1 MHDAKREKEKED
13 HLRERGKKK
22 GVKQRE
28 KKGEVDESNGGVE
41 SFLSLPHTFPFFSLL
56 NHGEAQQQ
64 NAGPAAPGDP
74 GHGQRHAAD
83 GACSQ
88 LEWTRGFDSERKA
101 EGRCRAGGA
110 VRGGVSLDG
119 PNCRRSKQK
128 SFLLLP
134 LQSARHVPRRDARHR
149 FVSSAP
155 TWRAWN
161 PPSSRGAQKLERT
174 RGGAQGKRENA
185 SNQSTCA
192 ALLLLFDSPLERRQ
206 RRCSCFPVLLLALP
220 PSFLSVLTCWAS
232 RTLSNRRF

>member
-1 MHDAKREKEKED
+1 MAASS
-13 HLRERGKKK
+13 L
-22 GVKQRE
+22 
-28 KKGEVDESNGGVE
+28 
-41 SFLSLPHTFPFFSLL
+41 FCLSHTPSLFFSLL

-161 PPSSRGAQKLERT
+161 PTSSRGAQKLERT
-174 RGGAQGKRENA
+174 RGGRRGSERTRATNRHAQPFCFSSTLL
-185 SNQSTCA
+185 SNDDNDDAVVFLSSFS
-192 ALLLLFDSPLERRQ
+192 LSLLLFSP
-206 RRCSCFPVLLLALP
+206 F
-220 PSFLSVLTCWAS
+220 
-232 RTLSNRRF
+232 

>member
-1 MHDAKREKEKED
+1 
-13 HLRERGKKK
+13 
-22 GVKQRE
+22 
-28 KKGEVDESNGGVE
+28 
-41 SFLSLPHTFPFFSLL
+41 
-56 NHGEAQQQ
+56 
-64 NAGPAAPGDP
+64 
-74 GHGQRHAAD
+74 
-83 GACSQ
+83 

-174 RGGAQGKRENA
+174 RGGRRGSERTRATNRHAQPFCFSSTLL
-185 SNQSTCA
+185 SNDDIDDAVVFLSSFS
-192 ALLLLFDSPLERRQ
+192 LSLLLFSP
-206 RRCSCFPVLLLALP
+206 F
-220 PSFLSVLTCWAS
+220 
-232 RTLSNRRF
+232 

>member
-1 MHDAKREKEKED
+1 MAASS
-13 HLRERGKKK
+13 L
-22 GVKQRE
+22 
-28 KKGEVDESNGGVE
+28 
-41 SFLSLPHTFPFFSLL
+41 FCLSHTPSLFFSLL

-174 RGGAQGKRENA
+174 RGGRRESERTRATNRHAQPFCFSSTLL
-185 SNQSTCA
+185 SNDDNDDAVVFLSSFS
-192 ALLLLFDSPLERRQ
+192 LSLLLFYP
-206 RRCSCFPVLLLALP
+206 F
-220 PSFLSVLTCWAS
+220 
-232 RTLSNRRF
+232 

>member
-13 HLRERGKKK
+13 HLRERGTKKRSETK
-22 GVKQRE
+22 GKKRRGRRE
-28 KKGEVDESNGGVE
+28 QWRRRVFFVSPTH
-41 SFLSLPHTFPFFSLL
+41 LPFFSLL

-174 RGGAQGKRENA
+174 RGGRRESERTRATNRHAQPFCFSSTLL
-185 SNQSTCA
+185 SNDDNDDAVVFLSFS
-192 ALLLLFDSPLERRQ
+192 LSLLLFSP
-206 RRCSCFPVLLLALP
+206 F
-220 PSFLSVLTCWAS
+220 
-232 RTLSNRRF
+232 

>member
-1 MHDAKREKEKED
+1 MAASS
-13 HLRERGKKK
+13 L
-22 GVKQRE
+22 
-28 KKGEVDESNGGVE
+28 
-41 SFLSLPHTFPFFSLL
+41 FCLSHTPSLFFSLL

-174 RGGAQGKRENA
+174 RGGAGEAREREQPIDMRSPSA
-185 SNQSTCA
+185 SLRLSSRTTTTTMQ
-192 ALLLLFDSPLERRQ
+192 LF
-206 RRCSCFPVLLLALP
+206 SCP
-220 PSFLSVLTCWAS
+220 PSRSPSFFSLRSDLLGSPDPEQSSFLDPEERIIEGLQ
-232 RTLSNRRF
+232 

>member
-1 MHDAKREKEKED
+1 MRAMAASS
-13 HLRERGKKK
+13 L
-22 GVKQRE
+22 
-28 KKGEVDESNGGVE
+28 
-41 SFLSLPHTFPFFSLL
+41 FCLSHTPSLFFSLL

-174 RGGAQGKRENA
+174 RGGRRGSERTRATNRHAQPFCFSSTLL
-185 SNQSTCA
+185 SNDDNDDAVVFLSSFS
-192 ALLLLFDSPLERRQ
+192 LSLLLFSP
-206 RRCSCFPVLLLALP
+206 F
-220 PSFLSVLTCWAS
+220 
-232 RTLSNRRF
+232 